1 MLQSRSGSRDSTRT
15 LSGEERVPEI
25 PWYESPY
32 YNIILLSLSWAC
44 CLSSSTLLTTI
55 GPLTAKS
62 LHGSDTVATFTIGT
76 FLIGAA
82 LSSVPSSY
90 LFKNFGRHF
99 GFQIGCVNVMCGS
112 ICGYLAI
119 DSTDVG
125 LLLLG
130 CTLSG
135 FGQGLGQFY
144 RFSATEMTPDELKPR
159 AVTYVLAGGIIAAV
173 MGPLAAQ
180 KSSGMFQKEYQGSF
194 AIQILIAVLNSIFI
208 YLVRYPKLDQG
219 KGCGFVF
226 NYKALSSSDNGTNRE
241 DEEEE
246 RDEEDGD
253 NDHKEDDKTNL
264 LPYGPRKNRKLYE
277 IIKQPLFIVSCII
290 PTIAHTMMVMLMSSV
305 SLAME
310 KNGFEFEKTSLVMT
324 LHFLA
329 MFLPGF
335 VTGSLIVAY
344 GALVVSI
351 FGGLLFASS
360 TIVMDSGETFYNYA
374 IGMIL
379 CGVGWNFSFSAGTV
393 MLMGSYRPDEATKV
407 QAFNDFVLFSIAGA
421 GSLISGLIFALYGW
435 HILCYAI
442 TGVVVLN
449 MVFFLIAWRIKK
461 QLENLRTASTLFD
474 DLAPVLDESLD
485 LSGQGN
491 NKSPGRTKSDNNPLH
506 GGQRGGDL
514 TSTDAIEEEERRYG
528 DLQVPIT
535 GVEWWNKIGESDNKA
550 KSFSVFGRFISTATS
565 ATDDSRDSQEMTL
578 RSASVI

>member
-1 MLQSRSGSRDSTRT
+1 
-15 LSGEERVPEI
+15 
-25 PWYESPY
+25 
-32 YNIILLSLSWAC
+32 
-44 CLSSSTLLTTI
+44 
-55 GPLTAKS
+55 
-62 LHGSDTVATFTIGT
+62 VATFTIGT

-82 LSSVPSSY
+82 MSSVPSSY

-112 ICGYLAI
+112 ICGFLAI
-119 DSTDVG
+119 ENTDVG
-125 LLLLG
+125 LLLVG

-173 MGPLAAQ
+173 IGPLAAQ
-180 KSSGMFQKEYQGSF
+180 KSSGMFDKEYQGSF
-194 AIQILIAVLNSIFI
+194 AIQILIAVLNSVFI

-219 KGCGFVF
+219 KGCGSWAFI
-226 NYKALSSSDNGTNRE
+226 YKTVSSSDTTGDGNIVE
-241 DEEEE
+241 KDEEES
-246 RDEEDGD
+246 DEKD
-253 NDHKEDDKTNL
+253 EDDKASL
-264 LPYGPRKNRKLYE
+264 LQYGPRKNRKLYD

-310 KNGFEFEKTSLVMT
+310 KNGFDFERTSLVMT

-335 VTGSLIVAY
+335 ITGSLIVSY
-344 GALVVSI
+344 GALIVSI
-351 FGGLLFASS
+351 GGGLLFASS

-393 MLMGSYRPDEATKV
+393 MLMGAYRPDEATKV
-407 QAFNDFVLFSIAGA
+407 QGFNDFVLFSIAGA

-435 HILCYAI
+435 HVLCYVI

-461 QLENLRTASTLFD
+461 KLENQRTASTLFD

-485 LSGQGN
+485 RSRTGN
-491 NKSPGRTKSDNNPLH
+491 NKSPGRTKSDNPLQ
-506 GGQRGGDL
+506 GNQRGGTL

-535 GVEWWNKIGESDNKA
+535 GVEWWSKIKEGDNKA
-550 KSFSVFGRFISTATS
+550 QSFSVFGRFISTATS

-578 RSASVI
+578 RSASII